1 MLLTIPPA
9 APARRC
15 WQPCYEPCWLAAP
28 APLKPAG
35 ANSVFQAGWA
45 AAPQQWVEGVSAA
58 EAGLW
63 SQLLSVREAVNATL
77 EKV

>member
-1 MLLTIPPA
+1 
-9 APARRC
+9 
-15 WQPCYEPCWLAAP
+15 LAAP
-28 APLKPAG
+28 GPLKPAG

-45 AAPQQWVEGVSAA
+45 APPQQWVEGVSAA

>member
-1 MLLTIPPA
+1 MA
-9 APARRC
+9 EDA
-15 WQPCYEPCWLAAP
+15 WLAAP